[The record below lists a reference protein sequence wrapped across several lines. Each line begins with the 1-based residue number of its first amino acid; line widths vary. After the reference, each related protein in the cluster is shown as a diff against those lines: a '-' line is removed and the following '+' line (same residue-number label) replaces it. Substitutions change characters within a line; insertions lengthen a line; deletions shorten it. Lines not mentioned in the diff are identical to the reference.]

1 MLNDSGIKIEDDFLK
16 SFIDE
21 SSEVLKEMSHSLSKF
36 ESAEDHHVFEVY
48 GQQIDRIM
56 GAAYTLSLHS
66 IGDLT
71 RAGKELAYKGSQV
84 TDISR
89 LLVIQ
94 SLLSQ
99 LHRALEEIVKMLK
112 KGVRPSPGNHSHL
125 LKGLT
130 AASDL
135 LGDLRA
141 SVAVKDV

>member
-21 SSEVLKEMSHSLSKF
+21 SSEVLREMSDNLSKF
-36 ESAEDHHVFEVY
+36 ESAGDNYVFEAY
-48 GQQIDRIM
+48 GQQVDRIM
-56 GAAYTLSLHS
+56 GAAYTLSLNS

-84 TDISR
+84 TELSK

-94 SLLSQ
+94 SILSQ

-112 KGVRPSPGNHSHL
+112 KGERSAPENYSNL
-125 LKGLT
+125 LSRLIS
-130 AASDL
+130 ASDQ
-135 LGDLRA
+135 LGDLRT
-141 SVAVKDV
+141 SVR